1 MTELRTCRRCGANAY
16 GLIYTPIG
24 FYHGQQIGVMALL
37 DCPCPLIPG
46 GWPSPV
52 VVLAVVR
59 AARYA
64 ARARFR
70 CDAEDEA
77 AARDEAD
84 TIMQAL
90 GQQVPADHVAPHEL
104 IEASRRWFADAY
116 EAELAQWAN

>member
-16 GLIYTPIG
+16 GLICTPIG

-37 DCPCPLIPG
+37 DCPCPPIPG
-46 GWPSPV
+46 GWPKSMALEV
-52 VVLAVVR
+52 QR

-70 CDAEDEA
+70 CDAKDEM
-77 AARDEAD
+77 AARDEAV
-84 TIMQAL
+84 TIMHAL
-90 GQQVPADHVAPHEL
+90 GQQVPVGYLAPHEL
-104 IEASRRWFADAY
+104 AEVGQRWFADAY